1 MTTPSAKEATM
12 HIDVRGR
19 SCPIPLLA
27 TKKALCPDL
36 EQLTVLVSSGT
47 ARAHVVSLLRDEG
60 FEVAVQESA
69 DGYRIEGRRPGSG
82 GGASR

>member
-1 MTTPSAKEATM
+1 MTAPSAKEATM

-19 SCPIPLLA
+19 SCPIPLLT
-27 TKKALCPDL
+27 TKRALSPEL

-60 FEVAVQESA
+60 FEVVVQEGA
-69 DGYRIEGRRPGSG
+69 DGYRVEARRK
-82 GGASR
+82 